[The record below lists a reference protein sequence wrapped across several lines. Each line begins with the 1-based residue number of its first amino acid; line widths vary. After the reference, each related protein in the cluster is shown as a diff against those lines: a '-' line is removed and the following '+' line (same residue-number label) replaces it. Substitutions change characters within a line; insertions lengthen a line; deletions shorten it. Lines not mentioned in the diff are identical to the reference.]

1 MRSIDADAIYD
12 TLSDIFIEYL
22 ATSSNT
28 DTRNALDSL
37 YHTVFSAV
45 ETAPTVSP
53 DEVRG
58 VGRWVRISG
67 YHLDHEYYPARYK
80 CDQCGHFVDSGDD
93 RNYCPNCGAKMEVEG
108 NA

>member
-58 VGRWVRISG
+58 VGKWIEDACRIKCSVCGTDFNDEVTCCSDCYRW
-67 YHLDHEYYPARYK
+67 PW
-80 CDQCGHFVDSGDD
+80 
-93 RNYCPNCGAKMEVEG
+93 NYCPRCGAKMEVTSD
-108 NA
+108 A

>member
-58 VGRWVRISG
+58 VGTWIVLEPEIDLRSCSVCEHMVIRA
-67 YHLDHEYYPARYK
+67 D
-80 CDQCGHFVDSGDD
+80 C
-93 RNYCPNCGAKMEVEG
+93 NYCPNCGAKMEVSED
-108 NA
+108 A

>member
-1 MRSIDADAIYD
+1 MADKFISANAIYD
-12 TLSDIFIEYL
+12 ELSDIFIEYL
-22 ATSSNT
+22 ATTSNT

-58 VGRWVRISG
+58 VGEWIAHGDCGVTECSVCG
-67 YHLDHEYYPARYK
+67 WNVEEYVEY
-80 CDQCGHFVDSGDD
+80 
-93 RNYCPNCGAKMEVEG
+93 NYCPNCGAKMEVEG